1 MLKLII
7 KPLSLCIF
15 AVVGL
20 LLIISIKK
28 VFSPDIGFHLHAG
41 QWMIEHKQ
49 IVKNN
54 LFTYPLLDQLYID
67 LHWLYQI
74 CLYYIFNLNSYSGLI
89 IFNSIVILSSIV
101 ILWYRI
107 QQVSPTKEYLFPVF
121 ILFFALS
128 QSFEIRPHVLSWVF
142 LSLQLLLINNFLKGN
157 RLSLYL
163 IFAVQVIWINFHS
176 LAILGPII
184 FLLFFVGN
192 YIETKKLNKRLG
204 IIVIGSIL
212 SCLINPWFLDGL
224 LFPIKQFGLIQNN
237 NNLQNIYIGEFQSLF
252 NSKSFKEDLL
262 SYGSLFLFAPSF
274 YIYTFNALA
283 LVCLP
288 NIISKKKYTELLLL
302 VAFSYIGVLAVK
314 NFGFQFF
321 VVCPII
327 ISNLPIPNFIRNKF
341 NMQVGKKS
349 TINLV
354 SLSKSLNYYFITL
367 SILSLLLIFSV
378 VNGGYYIASRQPFS
392 FGLGA
397 DTNLLPIAPSQF
409 IANKKLD
416 GKCINFLG
424 FGGQLSFELNKPV
437 FADGRLELMGDFFN
451 SYLKSFE
458 PNMFP
463 KICDFYQANI
473 AIFPYIKTGMY
484 GNWWISIL
492 QNKQDWKLVYF
503 DQLSVIYVKRHDYPN
518 TPELTEETIIQN
530 EFKDAYKEQEIFKIL
545 NNEAKQNYFSS
556 FINSLFFN
564 QQNQNISDQNKAIF
578 CFTCGFNKAAL
589 NFSSRAIEKSTVKS
603 KIVYQNL
610 SQYFKEIGNY
620 TLSKKML
627 QASQ

>member
-176 LAILGPII
+176 LAILGPIV
-184 FLLFFVGN
+184 FLIYFIGV
-192 YIETKKLNKRLG
+192 YIETKKFNKQLG

-302 VAFSYIGVLAVK
+302 VTFSYIGVLAVK

>member
-1 MLKLII
+1 MIKFII
-7 KPLSLCIF
+7 KPLSLSIL
-15 AVVGL
+15 AVVVL
-20 LLIISIKK
+20 LFIISIKK

-41 QWMIEHKQ
+41 QWMIEHVEVLKT
-49 IVKNN
+49 N
-54 LFTYPLLDQLYID
+54 LFTYPLLDRLYVD

-89 IFNSIVILSSIV
+89 IFNSIVILISIV

-107 QQVSPTKEYLFPVF
+107 KQESPSKEYLLPVF

-128 QSFEIRPHVLSWVF
+128 QSFEIRPHVFSWVF
-142 LSLQLLLINNFLKGN
+142 LSLQLLLINNVLKGK
-157 RLSLYL
+157 RLSIYF
-163 IFAVQVIWINFHS
+163 IFITQVVWINFHS

-184 FLLFFVGN
+184 FLIYFIGN
-192 YIETKKLNKRLG
+192 YIETKKLNKQLG

-252 NSKSFKEDLL
+252 TSKSFKEDLL

-274 YIYTFNALA
+274 YMYTFNALA

-288 NIISKKKYTELLLL
+288 NIISKKKYIELLLL
-302 VAFSYIGVLAVK
+302 LAFSYIGILAVK

-321 VVCPII
+321 IVGPII

-349 TINLV
+349 TLNLV
-354 SLSKSLNYYFITL
+354 ALNKSLSYYYISL

-378 VNGGYYIASRQPFS
+378 INGGYYIASKQPFS

-397 DTNLLPIAPSQF
+397 DNNLLPVAPSQF
-409 IANKKLD
+409 IAKNKLD

-463 KICDFYQANI
+463 KICDFYQSNI
-473 AIFPYIKTGMY
+473 AIFPYVKTGMY

-492 QNKQDWKLVYF
+492 QNKQDWKLIYF
-503 DQLSVIYVKRHDYPN
+503 DQLSVIYVKRNDYPN
-518 TPELTEETIIQN
+518 IPELTEETIIQS
-530 EFKDAYKEQEIFKIL
+530 EFKEAYKEQEIFEIL
-545 NNEAKQNYFSS
+545 NKEAKQNYFLS

-564 QQNQNISDQNKAIF
+564 KQNQNISDQNKAIF
-578 CFTCGFNKAAL
+578 CFTSGFNKAAL
-589 NFSSRAIEKSTVKS
+589 NFSARSIENSTVKS
-603 KIVYQNL
+603 KIVYENL
-610 SQYFKEIGNY
+610 SQYFKEIGNLN
-620 TLSKKML
+620 LSKKMM
-627 QASQ
+627 QAAK

>member
-176 LAILGPII
+176 LAILGPIV
-184 FLLFFVGN
+184 FLIYFIGV
-192 YIETKKLNKRLG
+192 YIETKKFNKQLG

>member
-492 QNKQDWKLVYF
+492 QSKQDWKLVYF

>member
-1 MLKLII
+1 
-7 KPLSLCIF
+7 
-15 AVVGL
+15 V
-20 LLIISIKK
+20 
-28 VFSPDIGFHLHAG
+28 
-41 QWMIEHKQ
+41 
-49 IVKNN
+49 
-54 LFTYPLLDQLYID
+54 
-67 LHWLYQI
+67 
-74 CLYYIFNLNSYSGLI
+74 
-89 IFNSIVILSSIV
+89 
-101 ILWYRI
+101 
-107 QQVSPTKEYLFPVF
+107 
-121 ILFFALS
+121 
-128 QSFEIRPHVLSWVF
+128 
-142 LSLQLLLINNFLKGN
+142 LKGK
-157 RLSLYL
+157 RLSIYF
-163 IFAVQVIWINFHS
+163 IFITQVVWINFHS

-184 FLLFFVGN
+184 FLIYFIGN
-192 YIETKKLNKRLG
+192 YIETKKLNEQLG

-212 SCLINPWFLDGL
+212 SCLINPWFLEGL
-224 LFPIKQFGLIQNN
+224 LFPLKQFGLIQNN

-274 YIYTFNALA
+274 YMYTFNALA

-288 NIISKKKYTELLLL
+288 NIILKKKYTELLLL
-302 VAFSYIGVLAVK
+302 LAFSYIGILAVK

-321 VVCPII
+321 IVGPII

-349 TINLV
+349 TLNLV
-354 SLSKSLNYYFITL
+354 ALNKSLSYYYISL

-378 VNGGYYIASRQPFS
+378 INGGYYIASKQPFS

-397 DTNLLPIAPSQF
+397 DNNLLPVAPSQF
-409 IANKKLD
+409 IAKNKLD

-473 AIFPYIKTGMY
+473 AIFPYVKTGMY

-492 QNKQDWKLVYF
+492 QNKQDWKLIYF
-503 DQLSVIYVKRHDYPN
+503 DQLSVIYVKRNDYPN
-518 TPELTEETIIQN
+518 IPELTEETIIQS
-530 EFKDAYKEQEIFKIL
+530 EFKEAYKEQEIFEIL
-545 NNEAKQNYFSS
+545 NKEAKQNYFLS

-564 QQNQNISDQNKAIF
+564 KQNQNISDQNKAIF
-578 CFTCGFNKAAL
+578 CFTSGFNKAAL
-589 NFSSRAIEKSTVKS
+589 NFSARSIESSTVKS
-603 KIVYQNL
+603 KIVYENL
-610 SQYFKEIGNY
+610 SQYFKEIGNFN
-620 TLSKKML
+620 LSKKML
-627 QASQ
+627 QAAK

>member
-397 DTNLLPIAPSQF
+397 DSNLLPIAPSQF

-545 NNEAKQNYFSS
+545 NNEAKQNYYLS